1 MNKFFQR
8 LGKAM
13 LLAVIVM
20 PIAGILL
27 RISSPDL
34 LNLPIL
40 GAAGSAVFGNLDIL
54 FAIGVAMGF
63 VSVKDRGKP
72 AMLAVVAMLTL
83 KEGLKVMNPDINM
96 GIFGG
101 IISGL
106 VSAYCF
112 DRFKDVKLPTALFFF
127 SGENFPFLVVLLVQT
142 LLSLVFGFI
151 WPVFQNV
158 IDNFAQLLGSMG
170 ALGVGLFVFFNRL
183 LIPTGLHHVLNT
195 YIYFEMGSF
204 INNAG
209 EEVKGEIGRFIATDP
224 SAGYFLA
231 PFFVIMM
238 FAIPAIGFAIY
249 RASYED
255 QRENAKG
262 LITSSAFTSIL
273 TGITE
278 PVEFMFM
285 FASPALYL
293 IHAILAGLVGI
304 ASYMMDIRIGFASG
318 SGLIDYILNLGIST
332 NGLKVILLGVITFA
346 VYYVVFYQFITRRN
360 VKLIGRNDIDKDYSE
375 QNIEE
380 ESKLSLKT
388 NDYTHL
394 AKVLL
399 KALGGKDNIKDSYH
413 CATRLRVEVN
423 NPDLINEDLI
433 RSTNVAGIF
442 RPSKDNIQI
451 IIGPQV
457 ENVYKEFEKFL

>member
-27 RISSPDL
+27 RIASADL
-34 LNLPIL
+34 LNIPIL
-40 GAAGSAVFGNLDIL
+40 GAAGNAVFGNLDIL

-63 VSVKDRGKP
+63 VNVKDRGKP

-83 KEGLKVMNPDINM
+83 REGLKVMNPDINM

-112 DRFKDVKLPTALFFF
+112 DRFKDTKLPSALFFF

-142 LLSLVFGFI
+142 LLALVFGLI
-151 WPVFQNV
+151 WPVFQSG
-158 IDNFAQLLGSMG
+158 IDSFAQMLGGMG
-170 ALGVGLFVFFNRL
+170 AIGVGLFVFFNRL

-204 INNAG
+204 TNASG
-209 EEVKGEIGRFIATDP
+209 EQVKGEIGRYIAQDP
-224 SAGYFLA
+224 TAGYFLA

-238 FAIPAIGFAIY
+238 FGIPAISLAIY
-249 RASYED
+249 KSGYKE
-255 QRENAKG
+255 QRENTKG
-262 LITSSAFTSIL
+262 LISSSAFTSFL

-285 FASPALYL
+285 FASPTLYL
-293 IHAILAGLVGI
+293 IHAILAGLVGV
-304 ASYMMDIRIGFASG
+304 ASYIMNIRIGFAAG
-318 SGLIDYILNLGIST
+318 AGLIDYILNLGIST
-332 NGLKVILLGVITFA
+332 NGLKVILLGAITFVA
-346 VYYVVFYQFITRRN
+346 YYFVFYYFITRRD
-360 VKLIGRNDIDKDYSE
+360 VKLIGRNEPDKDFST
-375 QNIEE
+375 QNVDE
-380 ESKLSLKT
+380 ESKASLNTNNYGYLSKT
-388 NDYTHL
+388 
-394 AKVLL
+394 LL
-399 KALGGKDNIKDSYH
+399 KAVGGKENIKDSYH
-413 CATRLRVEVN
+413 CVTRLRLEVAD
-423 NPDLINEDLI
+423 PSLVNEDQI
-433 RSTNVAGIF
+433 RSTNVAGIY
-442 RPSKDNIQI
+442 RPSPNNIQI
-451 IIGPQV
+451 IIGPEV
-457 ENVYKEFEKFL
+457 EKVYKEFEKLL